1 MELLHSDINNGEAPL
16 TDKDGYLAQVMSA
29 RRVAFDQQTIRDMFA
44 NCGIWPLDPEKII
57 QPLQKQIEGAPAP
70 REVPNEPTPEPRAPS
85 PPPRAIRIVRARA
98 EEAIALQKKDTK
110 QVMNQLRQ
118 IYNLNLKTCWVVLQ
132 LQDDLKK
139 RMELFEQLSQNR
151 QPSNQVQPR
160 RNIRKSKLLLSRVAQ
175 RKLAAQAR
183 RRKNLAEKGYWE
195 PVSDQKLQRLW
206 R

>member
-1 MELLHSDINNGEAPL
+1 
-16 TDKDGYLAQVMSA
+16 
-29 RRVAFDQQTIRDMFA
+29 
-44 NCGIWPLDPEKII
+44 
-57 QPLQKQIEGAPAP
+57 
-70 REVPNEPTPEPRAPS
+70 
-85 PPPRAIRIVRARA
+85 VRARA

-183 RRKNLAEKGYWE
+183 RRKNLAK
-195 PVSDQKLQRLW
+195 KRLLGA
-206 R
+206 RKRPEAPEAMEID

>member
-1 MELLHSDINNGEAPL
+1 
-16 TDKDGYLAQVMSA
+16 
-29 RRVAFDQQTIRDMFA
+29 
-44 NCGIWPLDPEKII
+44 
-57 QPLQKQIEGAPAP
+57 
-70 REVPNEPTPEPRAPS
+70 
-85 PPPRAIRIVRARA
+85 VRARA